1 VPLGSFAPL
10 ARIAA
15 TRLISLQKN
24 SGVEQL
30 AAEGIAFPV
39 ESPGDSFDA
48 GPDAFIDAAAVIAGL
63 DLVITCDTSIAHL
76 AGALG
81 KPVWVA
87 LKSVPDWRWML
98 EREDTPWYPQMRL
111 FRQARRGEW
120 DAVFARMAQELE
132 ALQRQAPA
140 TASVLIPGAV
150 GELIDKITI
159 LEIKSER
166 IADPAKL
173 RNVTHELTLLRRL
186 RGESGFHGCELDA
199 LGAKLKAANLALWEI
214 EDEIRLCEQCG
225 DFGERFIALARSVY
239 KTNDERAALKRG
251 INLLCGSAIVE
262 EKSYAGG
269 AAPA

>member
-1 VPLGSFAPL
+1 MGEAFDYEIPLASLPKAFGADHGHILAPIPYLHAEAELAKTWAKTWAERLGPEGFRVGIAWQGSPNIKADTARAVPLGSFAPL
-10 ARIAA
+10 AWIAA

-98 EREDTPWYPQMRL
+98 GREDTPL
-111 FRQARRGEW
+111 VSADAAFSARRGAANGTRCASPAW
-120 DAVFARMAQELE
+120 RKSSRRCAPGGR
-132 ALQRQAPA
+132 RPA
-140 TASVLIPGAV
+140 TALGPHPRRGRR
-150 GELIDKITI
+150 ID
-159 LEIKSER
+159 R
-166 IADPAKL
+166 
-173 RNVTHELTLLRRL
+173 
-186 RGESGFHGCELDA
+186 
-199 LGAKLKAANLALWEI
+199 
-214 EDEIRLCEQCG
+214 
-225 DFGERFIALARSVY
+225 
-239 KTNDERAALKRG
+239 
-251 INLLCGSAIVE
+251 
-262 EKSYAGG
+262 
-269 AAPA
+269 